1 MEEIKDPTATAVVQP
16 DLLDMVL
23 VVTENIKLLI
33 VGPLIAGLLALGI
46 GFLWSRTYQSV
57 TVLQADQLIAS
68 LMTTAVVL
76 DPVVT
81 ALGLAKADTP
91 EEARVLLREN
101 IKTVIGRNDK
111 LLTLTVSA
119 STALQAQSI
128 AAAVLQQTFR
138 ESRPKGSVRSR
149 LEVLLVEAQ
158 TRLKQA
164 QEASEGVLKRLD
176 SSASSLNGGSELARG
191 YAELLTA
198 TGAAQNQIIVLEGQ
212 LEGVSSAQVVQPPT
226 LPQKPSHPK
235 KALIAI
241 GVTLATE
248 LALLL
253 FIFMRMALGQAKT
266 KPASSA
272 KMLRIRH
279 SLGLK

>member
-23 VVTENIKLLI
+23 VLTENIKLLI

-46 GFLWSRTYQSV
+46 GFLWPRTYQSV

-76 DPVVT
+76 DPVVA